1 MSVSVVGL
9 SYAYKPSMPPVLR
22 DVNHEFR
29 SGHLTAITGP
39 SGCGKSTLLYV
50 LGLMLRPTSGVVMID
65 HEEVSALP
73 DVQRSRIRGGRIGFV
88 FQDAVLDPSRSVMAN
103 VLEGALF
110 SPTAASS
117 EDALKLLAEFGVDR
131 RATHRPGEISGG
143 QAQRVALCRA
153 LVKRPGIVLAD
164 EPTGNLDRASSE
176 VVWNALQNSARR
188 LQATVIVATHDE
200 ALAARADEVL
210 RLKVAT

>member
-1 MSVSVVGL
+1 MSMSVRGL
-9 SYAYKPSMPPVLR
+9 SYRYKPDMPPILR
-22 DVNHEFR
+22 DVNHKFR

-39 SGCGKSTLLYV
+39 SGCGKSTLLYL
-50 LGLMLRPTSGVVMID
+50 LGLMLQPTSGVVMID
-65 HEEVSALP
+65 DEEVSSLP
-73 DVQRSRIRGGRIGFV
+73 DVQRSRIRGSRVGFV

-117 EDALKLLAEFGVDR
+117 DDALKLLAEFGVDR

-153 LVKRPGIVLAD
+153 LVKRPKIVLAD
-164 EPTGNLDRASSE
+164 EPTGNLDRSSGE
-176 VVWNALQNSARR
+176 VVWNALQNAASRFE
-188 LQATVIVATHDE
+188 ATVIVATHDE
-200 ALAARADEVL
+200 ALAAMANEVL
-210 RLKVAT
+210 RLEVAT